1 MTKNSA
7 IAILG
12 GNGRTGKFV
21 VSKFIEQQFPIRLLL
36 RNCENFKTKHPLVE
50 IIQGDAT
57 DPEAIDSLLVNC
69 QAVINTIGQR
79 NGEPLVAAKA
89 TGNILQAMNIHKLRR
104 YIVLAGLNIDTPFDK
119 KGSQT
124 DAATTWMK
132 TNFPEIQEDRQKA
145 YAMLLDSD
153 VDWSMVRVPM
163 IQYTGGK
170 NKYTVS
176 TIDCPGTSITAGDIA
191 DFLFQQLEETR
202 YIRQAPFIS
211 N

>member
-12 GNGRTGKFV
+12 GNGRTGRFV

-36 RNCENFKTKHPLVE
+36 RNPENLKPDPLVE

-57 DPEAIDSLLVNC
+57 DPEAIYSLLVNC

-89 TGNILQAMNIHKLRR
+89 TENILHAMKIHKLRR
-104 YIVLAGLNIDTPFDK
+104 YIVLTGLNIDTPFDK
-119 KGSQT
+119 KSLQT
-124 DAATTWMK
+124 EAATTWMK
-132 TNFPEIQEDRQKA
+132 TKFPEIQEDRQNA
-145 YAMLLDSD
+145 YSMLSNSD
-153 VDWSMVRVPM
+153 VNWSMVRVPM
-163 IQYTGGK
+163 IQYTGRKGK
-170 NKYTVS
+170 YDVS
-176 TIDCPGTSITAGDIA
+176 IIDCPGTSIAAGDIA
-191 DFLFQQLEETR
+191 DFLFQQLEEPR
-202 YIRQAPFIS
+202 YMRQAPFIS